1 MRSCTPKLCK
11 GSMKILPGAANHFI
25 DSIMLPFVSCV
36 QCSYYLQDSDD
47 NGQKSLSKYF
57 QFLCDWIKF
66 RVCVFTFFKSFH
78 LSWDKCLWQ

>member
-36 QCSYYLQDSDD
+36 HTIYKILMTTGR
-47 NGQKSLSKYF
+47 NP
-57 QFLCDWIKF
+57 
-66 RVCVFTFFKSFH
+66 
-78 LSWDKCLWQ
+78 